1 MTETEN
7 SKNTASSSSSGLG
20 ASGPSGRVGARSDAH
35 LAATMAF
42 FDHVDELR
50 MRLMRCMYVFMAG
63 FAAFYWKA
71 EWFLQVLRKPLFDA
85 LPPEGRKLYFTS
97 LFENFMTHLK
107 IAGYASLLFLSPYYF
122 YQLWGFITPGLKER
136 ERKMVLPFVTA
147 TTFFFLGGAS
157 FAYFVLFPVGFKF
170 FVTYGGP
177 SDVPLLTIDSYYSTC
192 LKLLLLFGVSFELPV
207 LIVLLGAL
215 GLVDAAT
222 LRKHRRTAI
231 LVISVLAALF
241 APPDA
246 MSMLIL
252 GCPLYIMFEGSIWV
266 VQWMRA
272 KRDAAMGSEPEPE
285 NPLVGR
291 SKP

>member
-7 SKNTASSSSSGLG
+7 SKKTAP
-20 ASGPSGRVGARSDAH
+20 ATPTAH
-35 LAATMAF
+35 SAATMAF

-50 MRLMRCMYVFMAG
+50 ARLMRCMYVFMAG
-63 FAAFYWKA
+63 FTAFYFKA
-71 EWFLQVLRKPLFDA
+71 EWFLSILRKPLFEA
-85 LPPEGRKLYFTS
+85 LPPESRKLYFTS

-107 IAGYASLLFLSPYYF
+107 IAGYASLLFLAPYYF

-136 ERKMVLPFVTA
+136 EKKMVIPFVTA
-147 TTFFFLGGAS
+147 TSIFFLGGAC

-192 LKLLLLFGVSFELPV
+192 LKLLLLFGVAFELPV

-215 GLVDAAT
+215 GLIDAAT
-222 LRKHRRTAI
+222 LRKHRRTAV
-231 LVISVLAALF
+231 LVIAGLSAVF

-252 GCPLYIMFEGSIWV
+252 GCPLYIMYEGSIWV
-266 VQWMRA
+266 VQWMGA
-272 KRDAAMGSEPEPE
+272 KRAAAMAGEAEPE